1 MVVMGRRIWVGHEH
15 GLSLIRI
22 NGPDDAKEWA
32 YFELPPPPRVD
43 PADELRITSGV
54 SHVLPVRV
62 GDEVV
67 WVSPNGGIGV
77 AKAVR
82 RPSPDWKQ

>member
-1 MVVMGRRIWVGHEH
+1 MGRRIWIGHEH

-22 NGPDDAKEWA
+22 NGPEDAKEWA
-32 YFELPPPPRVD
+32 YFELPPPPRID
-43 PADELRITSGV
+43 PANELRITSGV

-82 RPSPDWKQ
+82 SPDPDWKK